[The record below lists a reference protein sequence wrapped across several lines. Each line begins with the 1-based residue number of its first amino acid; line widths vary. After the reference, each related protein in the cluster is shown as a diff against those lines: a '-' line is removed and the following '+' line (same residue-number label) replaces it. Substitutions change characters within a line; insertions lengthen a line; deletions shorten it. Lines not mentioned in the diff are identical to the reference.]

1 MPFQGRCGDFL
12 NEAPPITTKSI
23 EHRDINLTGFNYL
36 IIGGQMIFDF
46 DDFDVRDRFYSIE
59 EKAEQLRMAIDLLRP
74 EQQHTFNEICAQ
86 AYIFHDSALEG
97 LVVSGDEIASVFS
110 SDTDGQYIRSR
121 VLQEIRNHRK
131 KLSEMM
137 AYAARIRHGNTVY
150 RSAEITIE
158 QILAT
163 HEILYENVPR
173 KEPGKLRNQ
182 TPLHIAYFH
191 DLADPKV
198 VKEQL
203 LSLCEKTR
211 DPEFRTQHPIN
222 QAVLFH
228 FHFMKIFPF
237 MDGCGKVGRLFMNS
251 FLLQGGYELAIIHGS
266 ERQQYYETLKEGP
279 EVLRLLLLDSIDSA
293 LDSRA
298 NFLREIDLAKST
310 GRVIFKKA
318 KSLEQTYV

>member
-1 MPFQGRCGDFL
+1 
-12 NEAPPITTKSI
+12 
-23 EHRDINLTGFNYL
+23 
-36 IIGGQMIFDF
+36 MIFDF

-59 EKAEQLRMAIDLLRP
+59 EKAEQLKMAVDLLRP
-74 EQQHTFNEICAQ
+74 EQQHAFNEFCAQ

-110 SDTDGQYIRSR
+110 IDADGQYVRSR

-131 KLSEMM
+131 KLSEMITH
-137 AYAARIRHGNTVY
+137 AERIRHSNTIY
-150 RSAEITIE
+150 RSAEINME

-163 HEILYENVPR
+163 HEALFTNVPR
-173 KEPGKLRNQ
+173 REPGKLRSQ

-198 VKEQL
+198 VKTRL
-203 LSLCEKTR
+203 LSLCDKTR
-211 DPEFRTQHPIN
+211 DQEFRTQHPIN

-228 FHFMKIFPF
+228 FHFMQIFPF

-266 ERQQYYETLKEGP
+266 ERQLYYETLKDGP
-279 EVLRLLLLDSIDSA
+279 DALRLLLLDSIDSA
-293 LDSRA
+293 LDSRG
-298 NFLREIDLAKST
+298 NFLRDIDLARST

-318 KSLEQTYV
+318 KSIEQSYV

>member
-1 MPFQGRCGDFL
+1 M
-12 NEAPPITTKSI
+12 
-23 EHRDINLTGFNYL
+23 
-36 IIGGQMIFDF
+36 IGGHMIFDF

-59 EKAEQLRMAIDLLRP
+59 EKAEQLRMAVDMLKP

-110 SDTDGQYIRSR
+110 ADTDGQYIRSR

-131 KLSEMM
+131 KLSEVIAHAM
-137 AYAARIRHGNTVY
+137 RCRHSNTVY

-158 QILAT
+158 LILAT
-163 HEILYENVPR
+163 HEALYENCPR
-173 KEPGKLRNQ
+173 KDPGKLRTQ
-182 TPLHIAYFH
+182 IPLHIAYFH
-191 DLADPKV
+191 DLLDPKL
-198 VKEQL
+198 VKDKL

-228 FHFMKIFPF
+228 YHFMQIFPF

-251 FLLQGGYELAIIHGS
+251 FLLQGGYEIAIIHGS

-279 EVLRLLLLDSIDSA
+279 DALRLLLLDSIDSA

-298 NFLREIDLAKST
+298 NFIKEIDLNKST
-310 GRVIFKKA
+310 GRVIFRKA
-318 KSLEQTYV
+318 KALEQTQY

>member
-1 MPFQGRCGDFL
+1 
-12 NEAPPITTKSI
+12 
-23 EHRDINLTGFNYL
+23 
-36 IIGGQMIFDF
+36 MIFDF

-59 EKAEQLRMAIDLLRP
+59 EKAVRLRMEVDMLRP
-74 EQQHTFNEICAQ
+74 EQQHTFNEFCAQ

-110 SDTDGQYIRSR
+110 SDADGQYIRSR

-131 KLSEMM
+131 KLIEMI
-137 AYAARIRHGNTVY
+137 AHAARVRHNSTVY

-158 QILAT
+158 QILAA
-163 HEILYENVPR
+163 HEALYENVPR
-173 KEPGKLRNQ
+173 KEPGKLRTQ

-191 DLADPKV
+191 ELADPKV
-198 VKEQL
+198 VKDRL
-203 LSLCEKTR
+203 LALCEKTR
-211 DPEFRTQHPIN
+211 DQEFRTQHPIN

-228 FHFMKIFPF
+228 FHFMQIFPF

-279 EVLRLLLLDSIDSA
+279 DALRLLLLDSIDSA
-293 LDSRA
+293 LDSRG

-310 GRVIFKKA
+310 GRVIFRKA
-318 KSLEQTYV
+318 NAIEHSFT

>member
-1 MPFQGRCGDFL
+1 
-12 NEAPPITTKSI
+12 
-23 EHRDINLTGFNYL
+23 
-36 IIGGQMIFDF
+36 MIFDF

-59 EKAEQLRMAIDLLRP
+59 EKSERLRMEVDTLKP
-74 EQQHTFNEICAQ
+74 EQQHTFNEFCAQ

-131 KLSEMM
+131 KLTDIITHATRM
-137 AYAARIRHGNTVY
+137 RHNSAVY

-158 QILAT
+158 QVLAC
-163 HEILYENVPR
+163 HEALYENVPR
-173 KEPGKLRNQ
+173 KEPGKLRTQ

-191 DLADPKV
+191 ELADAKT
-198 VKEQL
+198 VKDQL

-228 FHFMKIFPF
+228 FYFMQIFPF

-279 EVLRLLLLDSIDSA
+279 EILRLLLLDSMDSA

-298 NFLREIDLAKST
+298 NFLREIDLGKST
-310 GRVIFKKA
+310 GRVIFRKA
-318 KSLEQTYV
+318 KSLEQLFVN

>member
-1 MPFQGRCGDFL
+1 
-12 NEAPPITTKSI
+12 
-23 EHRDINLTGFNYL
+23 
-36 IIGGQMIFDF
+36 MIFDF
-46 DDFDVRDRFYSIE
+46 DDFDVRDRFYSLE
-59 EKAEQLRMAIDLLRP
+59 EKAERLRMAVDTLRP

-110 SDTDGQYIRSR
+110 ADADGQYIRSR

-131 KLSEMM
+131 KLGEVMEH
-137 AYAARIRHGNTVY
+137 ANRCRHGNTVY

-163 HEILYENVPR
+163 HEALYENVPR
-173 KEPGKLRNQ
+173 KEPGKLRTQ
-182 TPLHIAYFH
+182 IPLHIAYFH
-191 DLADPKV
+191 DLMDPKFI
-198 VKEQL
+198 KEKL
-203 LSLCEKTR
+203 LELCSKTK

-228 FHFMKIFPF
+228 FHFMQIFPF

-266 ERQQYYETLKEGP
+266 ERQNYYETLKEGP
-279 EVLRLLLLDSIDSA
+279 ESLRLLLIDSIDSA
-293 LDSRA
+293 LDSQA
-298 NFLREIDLAKST
+298 NFIRDIDLNRST
-310 GRVIFKKA
+310 GRTIFRKA
-318 KSLEQTYV
+318 KPVMETQY

>member
-1 MPFQGRCGDFL
+1 
-12 NEAPPITTKSI
+12 
-23 EHRDINLTGFNYL
+23 
-36 IIGGQMIFDF
+36 MILDF

-59 EKAEQLRMAIDLLRP
+59 EKTEHLRMEIDILKP

-97 LVVSGDEIASVFS
+97 LVVTGDEIASVFN

-131 KLSEMM
+131 KLSDIMTH
-137 AYAARIRHGNTVY
+137 AIRTRHNNTVY
-150 RSAEITIE
+150 RSAEITVE

-163 HEILYENVPR
+163 HESLYENVPR
-173 KEPGKLRNQ
+173 KEHGKLRTQ

-191 DLADPKV
+191 ALTEPKLILE
-198 VKEQL
+198 KL
-203 LSLCEKTR
+203 LTLCEKTR

-228 FHFMKIFPF
+228 FHFMNIFPF
-237 MDGCGKVGRLFMNS
+237 LDGCGKVGRLFMNS

-279 EVLRLLLLDSIDSA
+279 DSLRILLLDSIDSA
-293 LDSRA
+293 LDSRT
-298 NFLREIDLAKST
+298 NFLREFDLSKSI
-310 GRVIFKKA
+310 GRIVFR
-318 KSLEQTYV
+318 KSNSLDQPEV

>member
-1 MPFQGRCGDFL
+1 
-12 NEAPPITTKSI
+12 
-23 EHRDINLTGFNYL
+23 
-36 IIGGQMIFDF
+36 MIFDF

-59 EKAEQLRMAIDLLRP
+59 EKAVRLRMEVDTLRP
-74 EQQHTFNEICAQ
+74 EQQHSFNEFCAQ

-110 SDTDGQYIRSR
+110 SDADGQYIRSR

-131 KLSEMM
+131 KLGDMITH
-137 AYAARIRHGNTVY
+137 AARIRHNNTVY

-158 QILAT
+158 QILAL
-163 HEILYENVPR
+163 HESLYENVPR
-173 KEPGKLRNQ
+173 KEPGKLRTQ

-191 DLADPKV
+191 ELVDPKM
-198 VKEQL
+198 VKDGL
-203 LSLCEKTR
+203 LLLCEKTR

-228 FHFMKIFPF
+228 YHFMQIFPF

-279 EVLRLLLLDSIDSA
+279 ESLRILLLDSIDSA

-298 NFLREIDLAKST
+298 NFLHDIDLAKST
-310 GRVIFKKA
+310 GRMIFRKA
-318 KSLEQTYV
+318 KAIEQTVS

>member
-1 MPFQGRCGDFL
+1 
-12 NEAPPITTKSI
+12 
-23 EHRDINLTGFNYL
+23 
-36 IIGGQMIFDF
+36 MIFDF

-59 EKAEQLRMAIDLLRP
+59 EKAVRLRMEVDLLRP
-74 EQQHTFNEICAQ
+74 EQQHTFNEFCAQ

-110 SDTDGQYIRSR
+110 SDADGQYIRSR

-131 KLSEMM
+131 KLGEMISH
-137 AYAARIRHGNTVY
+137 AARIRHNTTVY

-158 QILAT
+158 MILAT
-163 HEILYENVPR
+163 HEALYENVPR
-173 KEPGKLRNQ
+173 KEPGKLRSQ

-191 DLADPKV
+191 ELAEPKT
-198 VKEQL
+198 VKDKL
-203 LSLCEKTR
+203 LTLCEKTR

-228 FHFMKIFPF
+228 YHFMQIFPF

-279 EVLRLLLLDSIDSA
+279 ESLRLLLLDSIDSA

-298 NFLREIDLAKST
+298 NFLHDIDLAKST
-310 GRVIFKKA
+310 GRVIFRKA
-318 KSLEQTYV
+318 KAIDQPHT

>member
-1 MPFQGRCGDFL
+1 
-12 NEAPPITTKSI
+12 
-23 EHRDINLTGFNYL
+23 
-36 IIGGQMIFDF
+36 MIFDF

-59 EKAEQLRMAIDLLRP
+59 EKAERLKMEVDTLRP
-74 EQQHTFNEICAQ
+74 EQQHTFNEFCAQ

-97 LVVSGDEIASVFS
+97 LVVSGDEISSVFS

-121 VLQEIRNHRK
+121 VLQEIRNHRR
-131 KLSEMM
+131 KLAEVI
-137 AYAARIRHGNTVY
+137 AHAAKVKHNTTVY

-158 QILAT
+158 QILAM
-163 HEILYENVPR
+163 HEALYENVPR
-173 KEPGKLRNQ
+173 KEPGKLRTQ

-191 DLADPKV
+191 ELADPKL
-198 VKEQL
+198 VKDQL
-203 LSLCEKTR
+203 LALCEKTR

-228 FHFMKIFPF
+228 YHFMQIFPF

-279 EVLRLLLLDSIDSA
+279 ETLRLLLLDSIDSA

-298 NFLREIDLAKST
+298 NFLHEIDLGRST
-310 GRVIFKKA
+310 GRTIFRKA
-318 KSLEQTYV
+318 KSLEQTAGQ